1 MDHSVQDFVRRH
13 LSRDEVRGRA
23 VLEAGSRAVGGT
35 QQSIRPM
42 LEALGP
48 ASYVGTDIERGTH
61 VDEICDAGDLR
72 ARFGD
77 GSFDIVVT
85 TEMLEHARDWR
96 AVVSNLK
103 HVTKPEGIL
112 VITTRSH
119 GFPYHAWPWD
129 YWRYELGDMEALFSD
144 FAVEVLEPDLEAPG
158 VCMKARRPIVFHE
171 SDISDYAL
179 FSMVKQRRAT
189 SITARDERV
198 FAAAY
203 TPVRLARAWTPRT
216 LKRAVKRTP
225 LSREHRILARARRSG
240 CS

>member
-1 MDHSVQDFVRRH
+1 MDDSVLDFVRRH
-13 LSRDEVRGRA
+13 LSGDEVRGA
-23 VLEAGSRAVGGT
+23 TVLEAGSRAVGGPL
-35 QQSIRPM
+35 QSVRPM

-48 ASYVGTDIERGTH
+48 ARYVGTDIEHGAH
-61 VDEICDAGDLR
+61 VDEICDAGHLR

-77 GSFDIVVT
+77 DSFDVVVT

-103 HVTKPEGIL
+103 HVTKPGGSL

-119 GFPYHAWPWD
+119 GFPHHAWPSD
-129 YWRYELGDMEALFSD
+129 YWRYELSDMEELFCD
-144 FAVEVLEPDLEAPG
+144 FTIVALEPDLEAPG
-158 VCMKARRPIVFHE
+158 VCMKARKPAQFRE
-171 SDISDYAL
+171 RDISDYAL

-189 SITARDERV
+189 AITARDERL

-203 TPVRLARAWTPRT
+203 TPVRLVRAWVPRP

-225 LSREHRILARARRSG
+225 LSREHRILGRAKRSG
-240 CS
+240 